1 MINEEKVKLMT
12 KMAAY
17 EDKEG
22 KKFLTIGSFFR
33 GDYIGFQVIKSLIAA
48 TLAYAILFGMYIF
61 YDFEVFMQDIY
72 KMDLLE
78 FGKKVLLYYFIFVVF
93 YGLLSYVIYSIR
105 YSKAKKSLKKYFFRL
120 KQLSS
125 MQDIE
130 SRK

>member
-1 MINEEKVKLMT
+1 MLNEEKVKLMT

-33 GDYIGFQVIKSLIAA
+33 GDYISFQVIKSLIAA